1 MTYCFIGLCLGVSN
15 IDKSLSRVRL
25 IVSQNRN
32 FSLDLDNLIASSS
45 LSTLDFCVLQDT
57 FLFLLSI
64 FESGKNKFS
73 FHSRFSRVARKISLS
88 TLVFFSIFESSNRE
102 FNIIY
107 SRWFK
112 IDQPIS
118 VPEV

>member
-15 IDKSLSRVRL
+15 IDKSLSRERI

-64 FESGKNKFS
+64 FESGKNKLF
-73 FHSRFSRVARKISLS
+73 FHSRLACI
-88 TLVFFSIFESSNRE
+88 E
-102 FNIIY
+102 
-107 SRWFK
+107 W
-112 IDQPIS
+112 
-118 VPEV
+118 

>member
-1 MTYCFIGLCLGVSN
+1 MTYCFKGLCLGVSN
-15 IDKSLSRVRL
+15 IDKSLSRERI

-32 FSLDLDNLIASSS
+32 FSLVLENLIASSS

-64 FESGKNKFS
+64 FESLILKLS
-73 FHSRFSRVARKISLS
+73 FFL
-88 TLVFFSIFESSNRE
+88 SIFESSNRE

-112 IDQPIS
+112 IDQPKS